1 MTGGVHR
8 AASAGF
14 GRAGGDYERGRPGY
28 PADAVD
34 RMAAALA
41 LGPGTIVL
49 DLAAGTGKL
58 TRELTATGSQVI
70 AVEPVTG
77 MREQLQAT
85 TRGARVLEGTAEH
98 IPLPDAAVAAVTV
111 AQAFH
116 WFDTAAAAA
125 EIQRVLAPE
134 GRLAVIWN
142 AWDEHVDWVA
152 AMMEIIHAH
161 VDDAP
166 QQRTSKWPQELAA
179 TGRFGTL
186 TEETFANPVSGD
198 RDTLVARA
206 LSTSYIAA
214 LPVAGRDQVAR
225 AVLAVVDHDPLTA
238 GAERFETPY
247 TTHLAW
253 CERR

>member
-1 MTGGVHR
+1 VTGVHR
-8 AASAGF
+8 AASSGF
-14 GRAGGDYERGRPGY
+14 GRAADDYERGRPGY
-28 PADAVD
+28 PADAVN
-34 RMAAALA
+34 RMAATLA
-41 LGPGTIVL
+41 LGPGTTVL

-58 TRELTATGSQVI
+58 TRELTATGSEVI
-70 AVEPVTG
+70 AVEPVAE

-85 TRGARVLEGTAEH
+85 TPGARVLEGTAEH
-98 IPLPDAAVAAVTV
+98 IPLPDAAVSAVTV

-125 EIQRVLAPE
+125 EIQRVLAPG
-134 GRLAVIWN
+134 GRLAVLWN
-142 AWDEHVDWVA
+142 AWDEQFEWVA

-166 QQRTSKWPQELAA
+166 QQRTSRWPRELAE
-179 TGRFGTL
+179 TGRFGAL

-214 LPVAGRDQVAR
+214 LPPAGRDRVAR
-225 AVLAVVDHDPLTA
+225 AVLAVVDHDPLTT
-238 GAERFETPY
+238 GTEHFEMPY

-253 CERR
+253 SQRR